1 MKWIKYTIHTTTEA
15 EELVC
20 AMLGENGIINVE
32 IENSVPV
39 LDGDKQGG
47 FFAELQPDA
56 TEDDGT
62 SRVSFYLEED
72 TDATKLLGVVRGE
85 LEDMRA
91 YVHIGEGQI
100 TTEISDEC
108 DWRDNWKQFFSAFT
122 IGNVYIKPTW
132 EALPEDLGKKTLVE
146 IDPGVSFGTGKHES
160 TQLVIRQMEKYV
172 KPQHFILDVGCGSG
186 ILSIVALKMGAAH
199 VVGTDIDEDCIAASY
214 ENFAINHL
222 SQERG
227 EFYCGNLIDDG
238 ALQEK
243 VGKERYDV
251 VFANI
256 LADIIIPMAP
266 MLENALKKDGYLITS
281 GIIDFKED
289 EVKQALMDVGFEIVE
304 TNAQGEWRSVTAKK
318 RLIKNEKGK
327 DGICSRFLQNNL

>member
-1 MKWIKYTIHTTTEA
+1 MRWIKYTIHTTTEA

-20 AMLGENGIINVE
+20 VMLGENGIINVE
-32 IENSVPV
+32 IENSVPI
-39 LDGDKQGG
+39 LDLDKQGG
-47 FFAELQPDA
+47 FFAELQPDVPA
-56 TEDDGT
+56 DDGK
-62 SRVSFYLEED
+62 SRVSFYLEEE
-72 TDATKLLGVVRGE
+72 TDATELLDVLREE
-85 LEDMRA
+85 LADMQT
-91 YVHIGEGQI
+91 YVNIGEGQI

-132 EALPEDLGKKTLVE
+132 EEMPDDLTDKTLIE

-172 KPQHFILDVGCGSG
+172 KPHHQILDVGCGSG
-186 ILSIVALKMGAAH
+186 ILSVVALKMGAAH
-199 VVGTDIDEDCIAASY
+199 VVGTDIDEDCIASSY
-214 ENFAINHL
+214 ENFAVNHL
-222 SQERG
+222 SKKKG
-227 EFYCGNLIDDG
+227 EFYQGNLIDDD

-243 VGKERYDV
+243 IGRERYDV

-266 MLENALKKDGYLITS
+266 VLATTLKSDGYLITS
-281 GIIDFKED
+281 GIIDFKEG
-289 EVKQALMDVGFEIVE
+289 EVKQALMDAGLEIVE

-318 RLIKNEKGK
+318 AV
-327 DGICSRFLQNNL
+327 